1 MSAVDQVPQRYLPMR
16 VKFGDDGATVSWCS
30 DDGLDFD
37 DPFFDETLLRCLRRP
52 FNRAFRPQT
61 PISAL
66 LDHVQRNGCR
76 PPDAFIFHMSR
87 CGSTLLSQMFTALP
101 ATRVISEATTIDRML
116 YADRALP
123 GLSAQAQVD
132 WLRAIILSYGASTPP
147 FARYVVKFDAWHVE
161 RIALISQA
169 FPEVPW
175 VFLFRN
181 PLEVLVSML
190 AHRAASTL
198 PGVGTHLLPGVDL
211 YAAANMRSDQ
221 YLALILS
228 HYMKSALKQREHP
241 RGMFVDYAD
250 LPQRAL
256 PAILAHLCLDLDE
269 SAVALMLA
277 RASRDAKHPSA
288 EFVPD
293 TSRKQA
299 AASPAAR
306 QLAQELLMPTYEELR
321 AICWRPSP

>member
-1 MSAVDQVPQRYLPMR
+1 MSVGDQLPPGYLPMR
-16 VKFGDDGATVSWCS
+16 VKLGEDGAAVSWCS
-30 DDGLDFD
+30 DDGLEFD
-37 DPFFDETLLRCLRRP
+37 DPFFDESVLRCLQRP
-52 FNRAFRPQT
+52 FNRAFLPRT
-61 PISAL
+61 PIAGL
-66 LDHVQRNGCR
+66 LDFVQRNACR
-76 PPDAFIFHMSR
+76 SPDAFIFHMSR

-116 YADRALP
+116 YANRVVPTLP
-123 GLSAQAQVD
+123 PQTHVE
-132 WLRAIILSYGASTPP
+132 WLRAVILSYGAGAPP
-147 FARYVVKFDAWHVE
+147 FARYVIKFDAWHVE
-161 RIALISQA
+161 RIALINQA

-211 YAAANMRSDQ
+211 YTAANMRSDQ

-228 HYMKSALKQREHP
+228 HYMKSALMQREHP
-241 RGMFVDYAD
+241 GGMFVDYAD

-256 PAILAHLCLDLDE
+256 PAILAHLRLGLDE
-269 SAVALMLA
+269 SAVALMLD
-277 RASRDAKHPSA
+277 RASRDAKKPSA
-288 EFVPD
+288 GFVPD

-299 AASPAAR
+299 AATPAAR
-306 QLAQELLMPTYEELR
+306 QLTQEFLMPAYEELR
-321 AICWRPSP
+321 SICWRPAS

>member
-1 MSAVDQVPQRYLPMR
+1 MSVVDQVPPGYLPMR
-16 VKFGDDGATVSWCS
+16 VKLGEDVAEVSWCS
-30 DDGLDFD
+30 DDGLEFD

-52 FNRAFRPQT
+52 FNRAFLPRT
-61 PISAL
+61 PIAGL
-66 LDHVQRNGCR
+66 LDFVQQSACR

-116 YADRALP
+116 YADRVLP
-123 GLSAQAQVD
+123 TLPPQTHVE

-161 RIALISQA
+161 RIALIARA

-181 PLEVLVSML
+181 PLEVMVSML

-228 HYMKSALKQREHP
+228 HYMMSALKQRGHP

-250 LPQRAL
+250 LPQPAL
-256 PAILAHLCLDLDE
+256 PAILAHLHLDLDE
-269 SAVALMLA
+269 SAVALMLD
-277 RASRDAKHPSA
+277 RASRDAKQPSA
-288 EFVPD
+288 GFVPD
-293 TSRKQA
+293 TRRKQA
-299 AASPAAR
+299 AATPAAR
-306 QLAQELLMPTYEELR
+306 QLTQELLMPAYEELR
-321 AICWRPSP
+321 SICWRPAS

>member
-1 MSAVDQVPQRYLPMR
+1 MSAVDQVPPGYLPMR
-16 VKFGDDGATVSWCS
+16 VKLGEDVAEVSWCS
-30 DDGLDFD
+30 DDGLEFD

-52 FNRAFRPQT
+52 FNRAFLPRT
-61 PISAL
+61 PIAGL
-66 LDHVQRNGCR
+66 LDFAHQRACR

-116 YADRALP
+116 YADRAVPKLQP
-123 GLSAQAQVD
+123 EAHVE
-132 WLRAIILSYGASTPP
+132 WLRAIILSYGAGTPP
-147 FARYVVKFDAWHVE
+147 FARYVVKFDAWHAE
-161 RIALISQA
+161 RIALIARA
-169 FPEVPW
+169 FPAVPW
-175 VFLFRN
+175 VFLFRH

-228 HYMKSALKQREHP
+228 HYMKSALMQREHP
-241 RGMFVDYAD
+241 HGIFVDYAD

-256 PAILAHLCLDLDE
+256 PAMLAHLRLDLDQ

-277 RASRDAKHPSA
+277 RASRDAKQPSA
-288 EFVPD
+288 GFVPD
-293 TSRKQA
+293 IHRKQA
-299 AASPAAR
+299 AATPAAR
-306 QLAQELLMPTYEELR
+306 QLTQELLMPAYEELR
-321 AICWRPSP
+321 SICWRPPS